1 MARRGSGSP
10 ADSPADCLANRRA
23 FRIMLTPAR
32 RRGEEL
38 LDDPAA
44 DGHLALRSL
53 RDVALANRFFGGR
66 RAVLLALAPIL
77 REWRSAPAPPSGP
90 RSPATPLTILDL
102 GTGLADIPAAAVRLA
117 RRQGIDASA
126 IGVERTWL
134 LARTAAGRCGNAVTG
149 DALHLPLADASVDIV
164 TCSQVLHHFDGE
176 QAERLLRECTRVARR
191 AVIVADLRRNWL
203 AVAGLWAGS
212 FLLRFHPVS
221 RHDGMLSVL
230 RGYTDG
236 ELRALVHHA
245 TGCVPQIRRS
255 LGFRLSAT
263 WHPPSSKA

>member
-1 MARRGSGSP
+1 MP
-10 ADSPADCLANRRA
+10 CTCP
-23 FRIMLTPAR
+23 
-32 RRGEEL
+32 
-38 LDDPAA
+38 
-44 DGHLALRSL
+44 
-53 RDVALANRFFGGR
+53 
-66 RAVLLALAPIL
+66 
-77 REWRSAPAPPSGP
+77 
-90 RSPATPLTILDL
+90 
-102 GTGLADIPAAAVRLA
+102 
-117 RRQGIDASA
+117 
-126 IGVERTWL
+126 
-134 LARTAAGRCGNAVTG
+134 
-149 DALHLPLADASVDIV
+149 ADASVDIV

-236 ELRALVHHA
+236 ELRALVHRA
-245 TGCVPQIRRS
+245 TGCVPRFVV

-263 WHPPSSKA
+263 WHPRPPSSKA

>member
-1 MARRGSGSP
+1 
-10 ADSPADCLANRRA
+10 
-23 FRIMLTPAR
+23 MLTPAR

-44 DGHLALRSL
+44 DGRLALRSL

-66 RAVLLALAPIL
+66 RAVLLAIAPIL
-77 REWRSAPAPPSGP
+77 REWRGADTSNSGSHAPAIPSP
-90 RSPATPLTILDL
+90 PLTILDL

-117 RRQGIDASA
+117 HRQGIDASA
-126 IGVERTWL
+126 IGVERTLL
-134 LARTAAGRCGNAVTG
+134 LARTAARRCGNAVTG

-236 ELRALVHHA
+236 ELRALVHRA

-263 WHPPSSKA
+263 WHPRPPSSKA